1 MHCTDGQVSC
11 IHGHGDLR
19 KTAPAMGRSAQRA
32 LGFTRTLLHQ
42 RFCCFCTNAPSK
54 ASVHTALLPGQAQ
67 EQCPL
72 YCPGKL
78 RSDARNRRTPP
89 CLQRQNPGSHAARHA
104 PSACRGQ
111 GCAGGRAHIGEA
123 AGEELD
129 GVLALLPRIGH
140 MEDHH
145 RRQLEPADLR
155 GARRA
160 SVAPPAQPACSQP
173 LRPALLTCI
182 HDLVY
187 ALSVSTCWAAA
198 CCRSTHENA
207 VPGRRARSW
216 TLAPVVTSHE
226 FPLHACFRPRLRLIP
241 CAKRAPPSRTGAAW
255 AERRSAPGGWGR
267 TRAAACC
274 ASPFPAT
281 ALPVMHCDPHSS
293 LRTAAALL
301 PCALRPALP
310 TCAQQPAAQAY
321 ESYCQALP
329 YL

>member
-11 IHGHGDLR
+11 FHGHGDLR
-19 KTAPAMGRSAQRA
+19 EAAPAMRRSAQRA

-89 CLQRQNPGSHAARHA
+89 CLQRQNPGSQAARHA

-111 GCAGGRAHIGEA
+111 GCASGRAHIGEA
-123 AGEELD
+123 AGKELD

-155 GARRA
+155 GTQRA
-160 SVAPPAQPACSQP
+160 SVAPPAQPACSQL

-182 HDLVY
+182 HNLVY

-198 CCRSTHENA
+198 CCRSTRENA
-207 VPGRRARSW
+207 VPGRRAGSW
-216 TLAPVVTSHE
+216 TLALVVTSHE
-226 FPLHACFRPRLRLIP
+226 FPLHACFRPRLRFSTMRRARTSFPDWGRLGRTP
-241 CAKRAPPSRTGAAW
+241 KRAGREGSYTSGSVLRFTISCGRTPRCAV
-255 AERRSAPGGWGR
+255 RSALLTPHSGR
-267 TRAAACC
+267 T
-274 ASPFPAT
+274 PP
-281 ALPVMHCDPHSS
+281 M
-293 LRTAAALL
+293 RTAART
-301 PCALRPALP
+301 PHMR
-310 TCAQQPAAQAY
+310 TAASSAGI
-321 ESYCQALP
+321 
-329 YL
+329 